1 MKGINKTVSP
11 ISFILF
17 YFIFLFFFFLFFFI
31 FFFFFGV
38 FFVSK
43 DNLLDNNFT
52 WQVRVRQSAVWKV
65 SNRYTGPKKKRSS
78 ILY

>member
-1 MKGINKTVSP
+1 M
-11 ISFILF
+11 
-17 YFIFLFFFFLFFFI
+17 
-31 FFFFFGV
+31 

-65 SNRYTGPKKKRSS
+65 SNRYTGPKKETQLHIVLAKQ
-78 ILY
+78 INLAEKQINATLCHQYQM